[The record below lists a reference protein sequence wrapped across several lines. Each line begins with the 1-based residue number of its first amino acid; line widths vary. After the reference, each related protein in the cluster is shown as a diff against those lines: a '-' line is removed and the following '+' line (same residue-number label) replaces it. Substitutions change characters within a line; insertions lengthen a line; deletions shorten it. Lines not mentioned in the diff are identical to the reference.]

1 MEAVTLDAGY
11 STGYICKKLSER
23 NIFMVMGYRR
33 FGKRNK
39 EVPKSQFKYVEEMNA
54 FACPMGC
61 ILEYATTDREGY
73 HQYKSNP
80 EDYAVCPLREV
91 CFSKKQ
97 KVITHHIWEKYKD
110 IARKNK
116 LTVTGKKLYKVR
128 CSTIERSFADA
139 KELHG
144 YRYARFRGEVCPNA
158 GLPHRNLLK
167 REKIALHLT
176 KKGLVEG
183 YFLKPYYFM
192 LFYSLKSILLQ

>member
-1 MEAVTLDAGY
+1 
-11 STGYICKKLSER
+11 
-23 NIFMVMGYRR
+23 
-33 FGKRNK
+33 
-39 EVPKSQFKYVEEMNA
+39 
-54 FACPMGC
+54 MGC
-61 ILEYATTDREGY
+61 ILEYATTDHKGY

-116 LTVTGKKLYKVR
+116 LTVTGKKFYKVR

-144 YRYARFRGEVCPNA
+144 YRYARFRG
-158 GLPHRNLLK
+158 LK
-167 REKIALHLT
+167 SVQMQAYLTATYQNMKKIALHLT

-183 YFLKPYYFM
+183 YFFETL
-192 LFYSLKSILLQ
+192 LFYVVFIH

>member
-1 MEAVTLDAGY
+1 
-11 STGYICKKLSER
+11 
-23 NIFMVMGYRR
+23 
-33 FGKRNK
+33 
-39 EVPKSQFKYVEEMNA
+39 MNA
-54 FACPMGC
+54 FACSMGC

-116 LTVTGKKLYKVR
+116 LTVTGKKFYKVR

-144 YRYARFRGEVCPNA
+144 YRYARFRG
-158 GLPHRNLLK
+158 LK
-167 REKIALHLT
+167 SVQMQAYLTATYQNMKKIALHLT

-183 YFLKPYYFM
+183 YFFETL
-192 LFYSLKSILLQ
+192 LFYVVFIH